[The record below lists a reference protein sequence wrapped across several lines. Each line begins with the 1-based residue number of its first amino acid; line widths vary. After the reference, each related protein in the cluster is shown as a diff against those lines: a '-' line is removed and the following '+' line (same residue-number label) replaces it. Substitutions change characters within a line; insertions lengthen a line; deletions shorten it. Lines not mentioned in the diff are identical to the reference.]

1 MHPSKITALAL
12 AVSVAGCGGGGSSP
26 ATPPATQKSALIS
39 GSVTGLSANTTL
51 LLVNNGAETIAV
63 KGSGGFKFT
72 YPVASGAPYSV
83 VKFAD
88 PNGATCTVANGSGTI
103 AQDVAVDISNIAVT
117 CQPAAIGLLQYR
129 VGVTVSGLAVGNT
142 VSFAD
147 GAGNILKA
155 SANGLAVFAVSYSP
169 MELHGATY
177 AVTVSANPT
186 GQVCTLTNNTGTNN
200 DGAGFLDLVNVT
212 ALCK

>member
-1 MHPSKITALAL
+1 MNQLKITALTL
-12 AVSVAGCGGGGSSP
+12 TMLVAGCGGGSTDT
-26 ATPPATQKSALIS
+26 TPPATQKSALIS
-39 GSVTGLSANTTL
+39 GSVTGLAADATL

-88 PNGATCTVANGSGTI
+88 PNGGVCTVANGSGTI
-103 AQDVAVDISNIAVT
+103 AQNAVDIGNVAVT
-117 CQPAAIGLLQYR
+117 CQPAAIGLLQYH
-129 VGVTVSGLAVGNT
+129 VGVTVSGLAAGNA

-147 GAGNILKA
+147 ANGNILKA
-155 SANGLAVFAVSYSP
+155 GTNGLSVFAAAYSP
-169 MELHGATY
+169 MELHGASY

-186 GQVCTLTNNTGTNN
+186 GQACTLTNNTGTNN
-200 DGAGFLDLVNVT
+200 SGTGFVDFINIT

>member
-12 AVSVAGCGGGGSSP
+12 ALSVAGCGGGGST
-26 ATPPATQKSALIS
+26 ATTPPATQKSALIS
-39 GSVTGLSANTTL
+39 GSVTGLAANTTL

-63 KGSGGFKFT
+63 KGSGSFKFT

-83 VKFAD
+83 AKFAD

-103 AQDVAVDISNIAVT
+103 AQDVAVDISNVAVT

-147 GAGNILKA
+147 GGGNILKA
-155 SANGLAVFAVSYSP
+155 SANGLAVFPVSYSP
-169 MELHGATY
+169 MELHGASY

-200 DGAGFLDLVNVT
+200 DGAGFVDFINVT

>member
-1 MHPSKITALAL
+1 MNQLKITALML
-12 AVSVAGCGGGGSSP
+12 TTLVAGCGGGSTDT
-26 ATPPATQKSALIS
+26 TPPATQKSALIS
-39 GSVTGLSANTTL
+39 GTVAGLSANTTL

-88 PNGATCTVANGSGTI
+88 PNGGVCTVANGSGTI
-103 AQDVAVDISNIAVT
+103 AQDAVDISNVAVT
-117 CQPAAIGLLQYR
+117 CQPAVIGLLQYH
-129 VGVTVSGLAVGNT
+129 VGVTVSGLATGNT

-147 GAGNILKA
+147 AKGNILKA
-155 SANGLAVFAVSYSP
+155 SANGLSVFAASYSP
-169 MELHGATY
+169 LELHGASY

-186 GQVCTLTNNTGTNN
+186 GQTCTLTNNTGTN
-200 DGAGFLDLVNVT
+200 DSGTGFVDFINVT

>member
-1 MHPSKITALAL
+1 MNQLKITALTL
-12 AVSVAGCGGGGSSP
+12 TMLVAGCGGGSTDT
-26 ATPPATQKSALIS
+26 TPPATQKSALIS
-39 GSVTGLSANTTL
+39 GTVTGLAADTTL

-88 PNGATCTVANGSGTI
+88 PNGGVCTVANGSGTI
-103 AQDVAVDISNIAVT
+103 AQNAVDVGNVAVT
-117 CQPAAIGLLQYR
+117 CQPAAIGSLQYH
-129 VGVTVSGLAVGNT
+129 VGVTVSGLAAGNA

-147 GAGNILKA
+147 ANGNILKA
-155 SANGLAVFAVSYSP
+155 GANGLSVFAASYSP
-169 MELHGATY
+169 MELHGASY

-186 GQVCTLTNNTGTNN
+186 GQTCTLTNNTGTNN
-200 DGAGFLDLVNVT
+200 SGTGFVDFINVT

>member
-1 MHPSKITALAL
+1 MSQFKVTALML
-12 AVSVAGCGGGGSSP
+12 TMLVAGCGGGST
-26 ATPPATQKSALIS
+26 ATEPPATQKSALIS

-51 LLVNNGAETIAV
+51 LLVNNGAETVAV

-83 VKFAD
+83 AKFAD
-88 PNGATCTVANGSGTI
+88 PNGATCIVANGSGTI
-103 AQDVAVDISNIAVT
+103 AQDAVDISNVAVT

-142 VSFAD
+142 VSFSNGGSD
-147 GAGNILKA
+147 ILKA

-169 MELHGATY
+169 MELHGASY

-186 GQVCTLTNNTGTNN
+186 GQTCTLTNNTGTNN
-200 DGAGFLDLVNVT
+200 AGTGFVDLVNVT